1 MRTTVGW
8 LLAAGLLVGAGCST
22 VERPRTVLET
32 PSVLSASASARGL
45 DAARAVV
52 ITDNDHAFES
62 KIDLVRGARES
73 LDLAYFIFADDYSSS
88 LLARELVTAAR
99 RGVRVRLLLDYRSNY
114 ERLDLFS
121 ALERLASEGSGGGL
135 EVRFYGRPTR
145 NVVRDAAFLTL
156 GCGKEGSARGTEGCG
171 EAKFAEID
179 RLFAGETIGGEP
191 VGERNVSNLD
201 TGGSGLFLSGLY
213 GKNPG
218 LLRFAIAEGQDLD
231 PAQLRGAGEVDPA
244 AREQLRRLGRTY
256 FQARYGS
263 GVDRL
268 TAGLRFFAASV
279 LFADQ
284 VDPLHDAVTAL
295 LPLERQPGR
304 EEARQDWR
312 YLTDYLHHRLLLADG
327 QRFQLGGRN
336 VEDSYH
342 MAPNPL
348 LDKYV
353 FMDTDVLVEL
363 DGESA
368 AMVEAFGR
376 LWRFAPMVARLDEV
390 RAHAPNDEMVALDA
404 ASAVCEDAAAQGEE
418 AHRSCYETALLEA
431 RTVPL
436 ERREDEAWARLVE
449 RAERYL
455 TVYPARR
462 TVERSAAFEVD
473 RAAGFHYL
481 ENLPFAIPDGPRQYG
496 AENGRE
502 AESGKHIHA
511 LWLAA
516 LRDACRT
523 ATVVRPRQVILHNAY
538 FFLPSNLLAEFARMV
553 DGREPCPNVRVTV
566 LTNSIETTDL
576 SPVNLAARH
585 QLKAFTEYVEEHGTP
600 VEAAKAASFR
610 YFEYLPPAGEQPGER
625 AAEQRAQVSLHSKVG
640 VLGLDTVFV
649 GSANADVRSFM
660 MDSNNGL
667 LIRGASDLVAGYTAW
682 LETLLADPRR
692 TREVTD
698 EIRTTTREQLL
709 AEDLETLR
717 ALMIRYRA
725 GRWIDEEQAREL
737 EAKVVGVLDE
747 IYRLAGESFRKG
759 RAGRTAAESFN
770 ELFKTI

>member
-1 MRTTVGW
+1 MRTTAGW
-8 LLAAGLLVGAGCST
+8 LLAAGLLVGVGCST
-22 VERPRTVLET
+22 VERPGTVLLT

-99 RGVRVRLLLDYRSNY
+99 RGVRVRLLLDYHSNY

-121 ALERLASEGSGGGL
+121 ALERLGGEGSGGGL

-156 GCGKEGSARGTEGCG
+156 GCGEEGSARGTEGCG
-171 EAKFAEID
+171 EAKFAEVD
-179 RLFAGETIGGEP
+179 RLFAGETIDGER

-218 LLRFAIAEGQDLD
+218 LLRFAVAEGQDLD
-231 PAQLRGAGEVDPA
+231 PAKLRGAGEVDPA

-268 TAGLRFFAASV
+268 TARLRFFAASV

-284 VDPLHDAVTAL
+284 IDPLHDAVTAL
-295 LPLERQPGR
+295 LPLERQGDR

-312 YLTDYLHHRLLLADG
+312 YLTDYLHHKLLLADG
-327 QRFQLGGRN
+327 ERFQLGGRN

-342 MAPNPL
+342 MAPNAL

-363 DGESA
+363 AGASA
-368 AMVEAFGR
+368 AMVEAFDR
-376 LWRFAPMVARLDEV
+376 LWGFEAMVARLDEV
-390 RAHAPNDEMVALDA
+390 RAHAPNDELVALEA
-404 ASAVCEDAAAQGEE
+404 ASDACEAAAAQGEE
-418 AHRSCYETALLEA
+418 AHRSCFEVALLEA
-431 RTVPL
+431 RAIPL
-436 ERREDEAWARLVE
+436 KQREDEAWTRLVE
-449 RAERYL
+449 RAERFL
-455 TVYPARR
+455 TAYPAAS
-462 TVERSAAFEVD
+462 TVERGPAFEID
-473 RAAGFHYL
+473 PAAGIHYL
-481 ENLPFAIPDGPRQYG
+481 ENLPFATPGGPQQYG

-502 AESGKHIHA
+502 AESGKHVHA

-538 FFLPSNLLAEFARMV
+538 FFPPSNLLVEFARMV
-553 DGREPCPNVRVTV
+553 DGREPCPHVRVTV

-585 QLKAFTEYVEEHGTP
+585 ALKAFAEYVEEHSTP

-610 YFEYLPPAGEQPGER
+610 YFEYLPPAAGPDGEQPGER
-625 AAEQRAQVSLHSKVG
+625 SAQLSLHSKVG
-640 VLGLDTVFV
+640 VLGLDTIFI

-667 LIRGASDLVAGYTAW
+667 LIRGAPGLVATYSAW
-682 LETLLADPRR
+682 LEGLLADRGR
-692 TREVTD
+692 TRDITD
-698 EIRTTTREQLL
+698 EIRSTPREQLL
-709 AEDLETLR
+709 AEDVETLR

-725 GRWIDEEQAREL
+725 DRWIDEEQAREL
-737 EAKVVGVLDE
+737 EVKAAGILDE
-747 IYRLAGESFRKG
+747 IYRLAGQSFRKG